1 MSLTEFLTEVF
12 CLVDD
17 MLTELKVQLREN
29 GEPLRSR
36 GPSPTVPDSV
46 VITCELAGEFLG
58 HDTDTG
64 LFQYFRRHH
73 EDLFPKLDEV
83 YRTTLTRQAANL
95 WSIKLWSIKH
105 MLRRRLLK
113 RLWKRHPGVVRGVV
127 PQISITRSASQTAF
141 RCRFAVCRFAV

>member
-1 MSLTEFLTEVF
+1 MVHANQQECPTPAMSLTEFLTEVF

-46 VITCELAGEFLG
+46 VITCELAGEFVG

-73 EDLFPKLDEV
+73 EDLLSE
-83 YRTTLTRQAANL
+83 A
-95 WSIKLWSIKH
+95 
-105 MLRRRLLK
+105 RRRPVSEA
-113 RLWKRHPGVVRGVV
+113 R
-127 PQISITRSASQTAF
+127 
-141 RCRFAVCRFAV
+141 

>member
-1 MSLTEFLTEVF
+1 M
-12 CLVDD
+12 
-17 MLTELKVQLREN
+17 
-29 GEPLRSR
+29 
-36 GPSPTVPDSV
+36 

-73 EDLFPKLDEV
+73 EDLFPKLDEDLFPKLDEV

-95 WSIKLWSIKH
+95 WSIKLWSINH

-127 PQISITRSASQTAF
+127 PQISITDSFPMPVCRLPVCRLMRASQ
-141 RCRFAVCRFAV
+141 RCKV